1 MKDKRIFMA
10 LVFLFVC
17 IAVNAEFEIGVKK
30 GINLCT
36 QYGYDRTPLEQE
48 FVGFFNGGL
57 FVEFPISS
65 SISLES
71 GLSYS
76 VKGRKDTAPGFTD
89 QLMLTYIS
97 LPAAVKYVFLDG
109 WIISNLYTGAEVS
122 IAINGTSYIGD
133 PVNIAAVNLGKDEL
147 HFFDAGLLLGTE
159 IKVPFGPYIVLLD
172 FRFTLSLLP
181 AVPEQVDEKPP
192 RNAVFSILL
201 GYGLRF

>member
-1 MKDKRIFMA
+1 MNEKQIFMV

-36 QYGYDRTPLEQE
+36 QYGYDRTPLEQK

-57 FVEFPISS
+57 FAEFPISS
-65 SISLES
+65 SINLES

-97 LPAAVKYVFLDG
+97 LPAAVKYVFLNS
-109 WIISNLYTGAEVS
+109 WIISNLYTGVEVS
-122 IAINGTSYIGD
+122 IAINGTSYVGD
-133 PVNIAAVNLGKDEL
+133 PVNITAVKLGKDEL
-147 HFFDAGLLLGTE
+147 RFFDAGILLGTE
-159 IKVPFGPYIVLLD
+159 MKVPLGTYIVLLD

-181 AVPEQVDEKPP
+181 AVPGQIDDKPP